1 MQKRSLIVSVL
12 LACALWLVASPLA
25 AQSDEIFWF
34 NNYADALQEAQ
45 RTGKPIFLE
54 YRCEP

>member
-1 MQKRSLIVSVL
+1 MVVR
-12 LACALWLVASPLA
+12 PLA
-25 AQSDEIFWF
+25 AQDGGIFWF
-34 NNYADALQEAQ
+34 NNYEDALQEAQ